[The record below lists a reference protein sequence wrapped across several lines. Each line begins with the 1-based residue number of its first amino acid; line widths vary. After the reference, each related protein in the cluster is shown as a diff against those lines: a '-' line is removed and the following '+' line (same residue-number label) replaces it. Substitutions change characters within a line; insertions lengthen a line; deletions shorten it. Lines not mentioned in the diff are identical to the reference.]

1 METTSSN
8 TEPEQQAQSIAR
20 PAAALP
26 ACLLGWLVPGGG
38 HALLGARQRG
48 LFFFLAL
55 SGLFGLGLSMD
66 ARLALHAGLDDP
78 LALVIGVGQMAIG
91 LPYLLA
97 RALGFAAGDIRSAT
111 FDYGIAFTSTAGLLN
126 VLVVLDV
133 VDIAL
138 GRKT

>member
-1 METTSSN
+1 MQTTSSN
-8 TEPEQQAQSIAR
+8 TEPEQQGQSIPR

-26 ACLLGWLVPGGG
+26 ACVIGSLVPGGG
-38 HALLGARQRG
+38 HVFLGARQRG
-48 LFFFLAL
+48 AFFFLAL

-91 LPYLLA
+91 LPYLVA

-133 VDIAL
+133 IDIAL